1 MIISLRGVRS
11 YLCLNLSNSF
21 SAFNKDKLIHLAH
34 FYPDKFFIM
43 DLMVLGYQFDMYII
57 DLHNDNDF
65 FDIKGIA
72 SLAEKMVKIKND
84 SLERVFQISI
94 YAWYIYFLNCHYF
107 Y

>member
-1 MIISLRGVRS
+1 
-11 YLCLNLSNSF
+11 
-21 SAFNKDKLIHLAH
+21 
-34 FYPDKFFIM
+34 
-43 DLMVLGYQFDMYII
+43 MYII